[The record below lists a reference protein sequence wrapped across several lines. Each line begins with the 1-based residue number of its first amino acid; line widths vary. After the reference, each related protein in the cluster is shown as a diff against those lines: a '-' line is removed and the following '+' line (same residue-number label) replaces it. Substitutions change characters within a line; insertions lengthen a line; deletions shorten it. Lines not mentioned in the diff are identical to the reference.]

1 MVADC
6 WVPYYIFSR
15 VRHTNDEM
23 KTFPPWRTAAPIS
36 TTTWNMVVIGGSNH
50 SSNNR
55 LISDLPLRV
64 YVKLICGPRSVVN
77 PIDGPT
83 LRSQILS
90 KLHNANIAD
99 IDYSYGG
106 GNCGK
111 GAKTIRDILHISPPI
126 LLRILDPCLT
136 YVECNRFLSRIHAE
150 CSVHRLSAL
159 EVIRSRTKPS
169 LLHKRGE
176 DLDSND
182 NDINNDDDLILLN
195 GKISTGLPTLD
206 GCLRGGIPI
215 GSITEVVGRAGVG
228 KTHLAQQLIVQAAM
242 GGGGSI
248 FIDAEKKLS
257 LQRLREL
264 ALERR
269 RREVAEMP
277 AHANTNQNSIT
288 DFAQQVLE
296 NVTIHSLLTTR
307 ELLDVLD
314 NLEKEILLRNSEAT
328 NEGTDHTASNNNN
341 TRRLPVRLIVIDSI
355 AAPIRRDFD
364 MMVGS
369 SATSS
374 SSSSSS
380 SNTAA
385 NRASAIFQIAKRL
398 KQLAHD
404 FQLAVV
410 VVNQVGSGHDNSISS
425 HNNNINQRNNT
436 LDINDGEFTA
446 SLGTAW
452 QYCATTRIV
461 LEHEDDPHRL
471 QQAGVAMYGSNNNG
485 VSIRSATLTKC
496 LTSKKTRLTFELIQQ
511 GLVEVPTPT
520 N

>member
-1 MVADC
+1 M
-6 WVPYYIFSR
+6 
-15 VRHTNDEM
+15 
-23 KTFPPWRTAAPIS
+23 
-36 TTTWNMVVIGGSNH
+36 VIGGSNG
-50 SSNNR
+50 SNNNR
-55 LISDLPLRV
+55 LISDLPLRI
-64 YVKLICGPRSVVN
+64 YVKLICGARSVVN

-83 LRSQILS
+83 LRSQILL
-90 KLHNANIAD
+90 KLHNAKIAD
-99 IDYSYGG
+99 LDYSYSG
-106 GNCGK
+106 GNGGR

-126 LLRILDPCLT
+126 LLRVLDPCLT

-159 EVIRSRTKPS
+159 EVIRRTKPVSS
-169 LLHKRGE
+169 LNKLGG
-176 DLDSND
+176 DLDSN
-182 NDINNDDDLILLN
+182 NNHIKNNDDLTLLD

-248 FIDAEKKLS
+248 FIDAEKKLK

-277 AHANTNQNSIT
+277 AHTNTNQNSIT
-288 DFAQQVLE
+288 GFAQQVLE

-364 MMVGS
+364 MMGGS
-369 SATSS
+369 SAT

-404 FQLAVV
+404 YQLAVV
-410 VVNQVGSGHDNSISS
+410 VVNQVGSGHDNLFST
-425 HNNNINQRNNT
+425 HNNINNQRNNT
-436 LDINDGEFTA
+436 LDISDGEFTA

-452 QYCATTRIV
+452 QYCATTRVV

-471 QQAGVAMYGSNNNG
+471 QQGGAVMYGTNNG
-485 VSIRSATLTKC
+485 VSIRSATLTKS
-496 LTSKKTRLTFELIQQ
+496 LVSKKTRLSFELIQQ
-511 GLVEVPTPT
+511 GLVEVPLRTK
-520 N
+520 

>member
-1 MVADC
+1 MTPGEDL
-6 WVPYYIFSR
+6 SR
-15 VRHTNDEM
+15 QK
-23 KTFPPWRTAAPIS
+23 KTFPPCAPPQH
-36 TTTWNMVVIGGSNH
+36 WNMVVICGSNH

-159 EVIRSRTKPS
+159 EVIRGRTKPS
-169 LLHKRGE
+169 LHKRGE
-176 DLDSND
+176 DLDSSNN
-182 NDINNDDDLILLN
+182 NDINNDDDDLILLN

-242 GGGGSI
+242 GRGGSI

-264 ALERR
+264 ALERSR
-269 RREVAEMP
+269 RDAT
-277 AHANTNQNSIT
+277 TNQNSIT

-364 MMVGS
+364 MMGGS

-404 FQLAVV
+404 YQLAVV

>member
-1 MVADC
+1 V
-6 WVPYYIFSR
+6 SSL
-15 VRHTNDEM
+15 H
-23 KTFPPWRTAAPIS
+23 KQ
-36 TTTWNMVVIGGSNH
+36 GGDLH
-50 SSNNR
+50 SNN
-55 LISDLPLRV
+55 DN
-64 YVKLICGPRSVVN
+64 VV
-77 PIDGPT
+77 
-83 LRSQILS
+83 
-90 KLHNANIAD
+90 
-99 IDYSYGG
+99 
-106 GNCGK
+106 
-111 GAKTIRDILHISPPI
+111 
-126 LLRILDPCLT
+126 
-136 YVECNRFLSRIHAE
+136 
-150 CSVHRLSAL
+150 
-159 EVIRSRTKPS
+159 
-169 LLHKRGE
+169 
-176 DLDSND
+176 
-182 NDINNDDDLILLN
+182 NDDDLILLN

-269 RREVAEMP
+269 RRYVAVMMS
-277 AHANTNQNSIT
+277 AHTNTNQNSIT

-328 NEGTDHTASNNNN
+328 NEGTDHTAASNNNN

-364 MMVGS
+364 MMGGS
-369 SATSS
+369 SATSSS

-398 KQLAHD
+398 KQLAYDH
-404 FQLAVV
+404 QLAVV
-410 VVNQVGSGHDNSISS
+410 VVNQVGSGHDNSFSS
-425 HNNNINQRNNT
+425 HNNNNNNQRNNT

-452 QYCATTRIV
+452 QYCATTRVV

-471 QQAGVAMYGSNNNG
+471 QQGGVAMHGNNNG
-485 VSIRSATLTKC
+485 LSIRSATLTKS
-496 LTSKKTRLTFELIQQ
+496 LVSKKTRLTFELIQQ
-511 GLVEVPTPT
+511 GLVEVPT

>member
-1 MVADC
+1 M
-6 WVPYYIFSR
+6 
-15 VRHTNDEM
+15 
-23 KTFPPWRTAAPIS
+23 
-36 TTTWNMVVIGGSNH
+36 VIGGSN
-50 SSNNR
+50 SSSNNNR

-99 IDYSYGG
+99 IDYSYSG

-136 YVECNRFLSRIHAE
+136 FVECNRFLSRIHAE
-150 CSVHRLSAL
+150 CSVRRLSAL
-159 EVIRSRTKPS
+159 EVIRRTKPVS
-169 LLHKRGE
+169 SLHKLGE
-176 DLDSND
+176 DLVSNN
-182 NDINNDDDLILLN
+182 NDINNDGDLILLN

-206 GCLRGGIPI
+206 NCLRGGLPI

-264 ALERR
+264 ALERKR
-269 RREVAEMP
+269 RDAT
-277 AHANTNQNSIT
+277 TNQQNSST

-296 NVTIHSLLTTR
+296 NVTIHSLLTTH

-328 NEGTDHTASNNNN
+328 NDDGMDHTASNNNN

-364 MMVGS
+364 MMGGS
-369 SATSS
+369 STLSS
-374 SSSSSS
+374 SSL

-404 FQLAVV
+404 YQLAVV
-410 VVNQVGSGHDNSISS
+410 VVNQVGSGQDISFS
-425 HNNNINQRNNT
+425 AHNNNNNQRNNT

-452 QYCATTRIV
+452 QYCATTRVV
-461 LEHEDDPHRL
+461 LEHADDPHRL
-471 QQAGVAMYGSNNNG
+471 QQGGVVMHGTNNG
-485 VSIRSATLTKC
+485 VSIRSATLTKS
-496 LTSKKTRLTFELIQQ
+496 LVSKKTTLTFELIQQ
-511 GLVEVPTPT
+511 GLVEVLSRQPGYSFQLHA
-520 N
+520 NV

>member
-1 MVADC
+1 M
-6 WVPYYIFSR
+6 I
-15 VRHTNDEM
+15 
-23 KTFPPWRTAAPIS
+23 
-36 TTTWNMVVIGGSNH
+36 IGGSNH

-64 YVKLICGPRSVVN
+64 YVKLICGPRSIVN

-90 KLHNANIAD
+90 KLHNTNIAD
-99 IDYSYGG
+99 LDYSYSG
-106 GNCGK
+106 GNGGK

-126 LLRILDPCLT
+126 LLRVLDPCLT

-150 CSVHRLSAL
+150 CSVGRLSAL
-159 EVIRSRTKPS
+159 EVIRRTKPTVS
-169 LLHKRGE
+169 SLHKQGGN
-176 DLDSND
+176 LHSNND
-182 NDINNDDDLILLN
+182 NVVNDDDLILLN

-269 RREVAEMP
+269 RRDVAVMMS
-277 AHANTNQNSIT
+277 AHTNTNQNSIT

-328 NEGTDHTASNNNN
+328 NEGMDLTAASNSNNL
-341 TRRLPVRLIVIDSI
+341 RRLPVRLIVIDSI

-364 MMVGS
+364 MMGGS

-374 SSSSSS
+374 SLSSS

-398 KQLAHD
+398 KQLAYDH
-404 FQLAVV
+404 QLAVV
-410 VVNQVGSGHDNSISS
+410 VVNQVGSGHDNSFSS
-425 HNNNINQRNNT
+425 HNNNNNNQRNNT

-452 QYCATTRIV
+452 QYCATTRVV

-471 QQAGVAMYGSNNNG
+471 QQGGVAMHGNNNG
-485 VSIRSATLTKC
+485 LSIRSATLTKS
-496 LTSKKTRLTFELIQQ
+496 LVSKKTRLTFELIQQ
-511 GLVEVPTPT
+511 GLVEVPT

>member
-6 WVPYYIFSR
+6 WVPSSN
-15 VRHTNDEM
+15 VDEM
-23 KTFPPWRTAAPIS
+23 SQKKIFPPCAPPQH
-36 TTTWNMVVIGGSNH
+36 WNMVVIGGSNH

-111 GAKTIRDILHISPPI
+111 GAKTIRDILHISPPT

-159 EVIRSRTKPS
+159 EVIRGRTKPS
-169 LLHKRGE
+169 LHKRGE
-176 DLDSND
+176 DLDSNNN
-182 NDINNDDDLILLN
+182 NDINNDDDDLILLN

-264 ALERR
+264 ALERSR
-269 RREVAEMP
+269 RDAT
-277 AHANTNQNSIT
+277 TNQNSIT

-364 MMVGS
+364 MMGGS

-404 FQLAVV
+404 YQLAVV

-471 QQAGVAMYGSNNNG
+471 QHAGVAMYGSNNNG